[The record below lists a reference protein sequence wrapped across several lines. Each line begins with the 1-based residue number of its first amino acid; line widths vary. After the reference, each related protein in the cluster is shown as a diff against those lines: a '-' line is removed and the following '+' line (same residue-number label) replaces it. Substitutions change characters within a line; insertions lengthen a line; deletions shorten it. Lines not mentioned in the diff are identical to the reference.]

1 MQRRYIYICMYGNKG
16 KRIKGKRIFQ
26 LREISSFPCWKC
38 VVKTASLEDRDFIG
52 RHFRCVSGTT
62 NGLPSGLR
70 RIPQGTR
77 GKERE
82 KVFVTSSFPTELVVL
97 TTARHFEP
105 AKRTRV
111 EGPVEKDR
119 SEGVE
124 GGWRRRENTRFSR
137 RHGAEVQAAT
147 VIVQF
152 AGKGKYRRILRKERE
167 GGGEGVAWLPGW
179 HWQCSEKPGDG
190 KLETRRNTERG
201 SLFVEDSFREDGI
214 YFSNGL
220 ASRYNAVLITRVH
233 ECKIW
238 YISFCDGKEKRKK
251 ERRKESKRSFGQT

>member
-1 MQRRYIYICMYGNKG
+1 MAGISVASAERRTVCHQDYEGFRKEGEREREKG
-16 KRIKGKRIFQ
+16 
-26 LREISSFPCWKC
+26 
-38 VVKTASLEDRDFIG
+38 
-52 RHFRCVSGTT
+52 
-62 NGLPSGLR
+62 
-70 RIPQGTR
+70 
-77 GKERE
+77 E

-119 SEGVE
+119 KGVE
-124 GGWRRRENTRFSR
+124 GGGWRRRENTRFSR

-167 GGGEGVAWLPGW
+167 RERGREGEGVAWLPGW
-179 HWQCSEKPGDG
+179 QRSEKPGDG
-190 KLETRRNTERG
+190 KLETRRNTELG
-201 SLFVEDSFREDGI
+201 SLFVEDSFREDAI

-220 ASRYNAVLITRVH
+220 ASRYNAVLITRARV
-233 ECKIW
+233 
-238 YISFCDGKEKRKK
+238 
-251 ERRKESKRSFGQT
+251 